1 MKKQNKE
8 KIKHIAMRMCAVTR
22 EKLPKNELVRVVYLK
37 EAKEIKVDD
46 GSKLRGRGL
55 NIKPDMEIFEEGLK
69 RKVIQRVFSVQLN
82 PKQAENLKKEFE
94 QVVLEKHTEKKVIRI
109 SSEQLSK
116 IIGEKNESK
125 KRK

>member
-8 KIKHIAMRMCAVTR
+8 KIKHVAMRMCAVTR
-22 EKLPKNELVRVVYLK
+22 EKLPKSELIRIACLKDKKEVR
-37 EAKEIKVDD
+37 IDD

-55 NIKPDMEIFEEGLK
+55 NIKPDIEVFEEGLK
-69 RKVIQRVFSVQLN
+69 RKVIQRAFSVQLD
-82 PKQAENLKKEFE
+82 PKQIENLKKEFE
-94 QVVLEKHTEKKVIRI
+94 KVVLEKHTEKKVIRI

-116 IIGEKNESK
+116 IIGDKNEVK